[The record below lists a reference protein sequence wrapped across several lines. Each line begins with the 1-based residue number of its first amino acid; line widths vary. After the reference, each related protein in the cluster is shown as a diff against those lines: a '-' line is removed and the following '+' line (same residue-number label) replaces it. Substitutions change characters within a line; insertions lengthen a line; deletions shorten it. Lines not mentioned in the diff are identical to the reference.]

1 MIFDRLDRLL
11 LVLYVVQRPLGVKPP
26 LRVSDGHVLTSRVD
40 TRLCCGKGGAGLG
53 QRCGFFEAA
62 FAAKHEVPKSA
73 LADSCLPEQHI
84 VQRVLL

>member
-40 TRLCCGKGGAGLG
+40 TRLCCGKGGAGFG
-53 QRCGFFEAA
+53 
-62 FAAKHEVPKSA
+62 
-73 LADSCLPEQHI
+73 
-84 VQRVLL
+84 